1 MRVLFLYSQL
11 PSFIRGDLEILQK
24 HFQVE
29 KLRIASF
36 KKPSAYWRLLKAIL
50 RNDVVYCW
58 SATWRAFFVVLFS
71 IVFRKKSLVVVTG
84 YEVAYEPKIGY
95 GLLVSCISRL
105 KVKFVLKHASKIFTV
120 SKSSTAEML
129 RFTKPKNFKMIYNGV
144 DVEKFKPSGSK
155 ENLVIT
161 VGMIDESKIKRKR
174 FDIFVKASNH
184 LPKVRFVLIGKFG
197 DNSVERLRKMAGSNV
212 NFTGYVSDNQLLYYY
227 QKAKVY
233 CQLSTHEGF
242 GVALAEAMACGCVPV
257 VVNRYALPELVG
269 NTGFYVPYNDAEAT
283 AEGIKKALQSDK
295 GKKARNRIKR
305 LFPMEKR
312 EKNLIQIIK
321 VTTC

>member
-11 PSFIRGDLEILQK
+11 PSFIRRDLEILQK
-24 HFQVE
+24 HFEVK

-58 SATWRAFFVVLFS
+58 SATWRAFLVVSFS

-84 YEVAYEPKIGY
+84 YEVAYEPQIGY

-105 KVKFVLKHASKIFTV
+105 KVKFVLKHASKILTV

-129 RFTKPKNFKMIYNGV
+129 RFTEPKNFKLIYNGV
-144 DVEKFKPSGSK
+144 DVEKFKPCSSK

-161 VGMIDESKIKRKR
+161 VATVSELRIKKKR
-174 FDIFVKASNH
+174 LDIFVKASNY
-184 LPKVRFVLIGKFG
+184 LPNTQFLVIGKFG

-212 NFTGYVSDNQLLYYY
+212 NFTGYVPDSELLRYY

-233 CQLSTHEGF
+233 CQLSTQESF

-257 VVNRYALPELVG
+257 AVNRYALPELVG
-269 NTGFYVPYNDAEAT
+269 DTGFYVPYGDAEAT
-283 AEGIKKALQSDK
+283 AQGIKKALQSNK
-295 GKKARNRIKR
+295 GKKARQRIIKHFS
-305 LFPMEKR
+305 LASR
-312 EKNLIQIIK
+312 EKAL
-321 VTTC
+321 VTELCQSE